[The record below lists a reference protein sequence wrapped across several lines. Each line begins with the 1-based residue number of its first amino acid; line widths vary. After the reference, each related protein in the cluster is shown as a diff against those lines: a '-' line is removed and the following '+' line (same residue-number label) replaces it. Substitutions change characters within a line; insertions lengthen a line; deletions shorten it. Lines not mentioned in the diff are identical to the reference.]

1 MLNRWRAAEA
11 GLSQLRGDAGL
22 DVIVSNVL
30 DEAIDDVFWGG
41 LVMDARIRN

>member
-22 DVIVSNVL
+22 DVIVSKL
-30 DEAIDDVFWGG
+30 LSEAIGEVFWGV
-41 LVMDARIRN
+41 LVMDARIRS